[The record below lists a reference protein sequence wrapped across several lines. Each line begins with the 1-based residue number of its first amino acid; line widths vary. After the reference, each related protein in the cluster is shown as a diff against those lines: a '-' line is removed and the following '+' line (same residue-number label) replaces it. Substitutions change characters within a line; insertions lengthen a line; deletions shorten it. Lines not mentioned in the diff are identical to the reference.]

1 MKINKEKVKKLAKL
15 ARLSLDNQDVESM
28 VSDLQKMLKFVEKLN
43 EINTENIPP
52 LTHIH
57 QNTNIYREDKANN
70 LELKNKILN
79 NAQNHNSDYIKVP
92 KVLRKK

>member
-15 ARLSLDNQDVESM
+15 ARLSFNKQEIESM
-28 VSDLQKMLKFVEKLN
+28 VSDLEKMLKFVEKLN
-43 EINTENIPP
+43 EVNTEDILP

-57 QNTNIYREDKANN
+57 QETNIYREDNQQTLDIKTKI
-70 LELKNKILN
+70 LKN
-79 NAQNHNSDYIKVP
+79 APNHNSDYIKVP